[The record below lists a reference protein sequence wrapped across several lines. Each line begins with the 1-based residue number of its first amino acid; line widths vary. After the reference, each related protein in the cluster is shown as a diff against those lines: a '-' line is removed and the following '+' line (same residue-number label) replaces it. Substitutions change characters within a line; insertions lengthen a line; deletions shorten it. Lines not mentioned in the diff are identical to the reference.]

1 MRRFMLLTLLASWF
15 LNATCEKAEMISGSS
30 AEQSADNDPAGGS
43 GGILEWLIP
52 EKEVLKGAGK
62 DAIPALTNPEL
73 VHDGEVD
80 YLNGNDLVI
89 GLMVDGE
96 PRAYPHRILDWHEII
111 NDRIGS
117 TYLAIT
123 YCPLTGS
130 GIAWNQRQL
139 TNASFGVSGLLY
151 NSNLIPYDR
160 STNSYWSQ
168 MKLMCVFGERL
179 GEIAAPLPIVETTWN
194 SWRAM
199 YPDTK
204 VVSNNTGYERPYQH
218 YPYGT
223 YRSTD
228 FLLFPV
234 KPLDKRLPLKE
245 RVAGV
250 IVDIT
255 AKVYRLSSFKGG
267 LRVINDTFEGVPLV
281 VAGGET
287 QNMLLIFGRSMPDG
301 TVLTFEPVQDQLPII
316 MKDNEGTLWDV
327 FGWGIVGPRVG
338 QRLPVTN
345 SFIAYW
351 FAWGAF
357 YPDPVIYTG

>member
-1 MRRFMLLTLLASWF
+1 MRRFILLTLLASWF
-15 LNATCEKAEMISGSS
+15 FNASCEKVELISDSGGDR
-30 AEQSADNDPAGGS
+30 SADNYFGGS
-43 GGILEWLIP
+43 GGIGDWLVP
-52 EKEVLKGAGK
+52 ESEVLKGAGK
-62 DAIPALTNPEL
+62 DAIPALTDPEL
-73 VHDGEVD
+73 VRFGEVN
-80 YLNGNDLVI
+80 YLNGADLVI

-117 TYLAIT
+117 TYFAIT

-130 GIAWNQRQL
+130 GIVWDQRQL

-179 GEIAAPLPIVETTWN
+179 GEIAPLLPIVETTWN

-204 VVSNNTGYERPYQH
+204 VVSNNTGHERPYQY

-228 FLLFPV
+228 FLMFPV
-234 KPLDKRLPLKE
+234 KPLDRRLPLKE
-245 RVAGV
+245 RVTGV
-250 IVDIT
+250 IVDNA

-267 LRVINDTFEGVPLV
+267 LRVINDTFRGVPLI
-281 VAGGET
+281 VAGSET

-316 MKDNEGTLWDV
+316 MQDNEGTLWDV

-357 YPDPVIYTG
+357 YPDPVIYTE